1 MESFDVFDINGG
13 YPAYG
18 PAISAQKTYS
28 HEFALHKYELVC
40 LDKEA
45 LTANATG
52 SREQDVLVQGERSC
66 STHAPAHLLLLRR
79 IDLHARKGGR
89 HLRTSVE
96 IPSVIVE
103 IARNTTE
110 HATQRTTPRLFPV

>member
-1 MESFDVFDINGG
+1 MKTEIRSVVSFDVFDVNGG

-18 PAISAQKTYS
+18 PAVSAQKTYS
-28 HEFALHKYELVC
+28 HEVALSETVGSTSLVR

-45 LTANATG
+45 PTANATG

-79 IDLHARKGGR
+79 IDLLARKGGR
-89 HLRTSVE
+89 HLRTGLE
-96 IPSVIVE
+96 IPPVIVQS
-103 IARNTTE
+103 ARNTTD
-110 HATQRTTPRLFPV
+110 H